1 MTIRGLKSLSLL
13 LALCFLCLF
22 IAEINA
28 HSEPVQWEVN
38 GHWYDAIDGSFTW
51 IQAFLDARS
60 RSHQNLP
67 GHLATLTSP
76 DENYFVWDTFQKNHY
91 FLGGFQFRR
100 AQKTY
105 SRWRWITG
113 EPWCLFVNWGLGG
126 PNDAGKTIGVEDG
139 EENFLHFWNNNGQWN
154 DICRECDIMPG
165 YIIEYE
171 EITDQALAPI
181 MPKNIHLSKL
191 TATWAIL
198 KQAR

>member
-1 MTIRGLKSLSLL
+1 MS
-13 LALCFLCLF
+13 
-22 IAEINA
+22 
-28 HSEPVQWEVN
+28 
-38 GHWYDAIDGSFTW
+38 
-51 IQAFLDARS
+51 
-60 RSHQNLP
+60 
-67 GHLATLTSP
+67 
-76 DENYFVWDTFQKNHY
+76 
-91 FLGGFQFRR
+91 
-100 AQKTY
+100 
-105 SRWRWITG
+105 
-113 EPWCLFVNWGLGG
+113 FVNWGLGG